1 MVSSQEGISGLSRK
15 RPIFDAL
22 LSEIITEAKAS
33 PGSGAARL
41 EGNKP
46 TRDTAAEIRA
56 LSKIDYGKALRQC
69 LSRAEVEELV
79 KLGRKRVWPQLN
91 RQPLELLT
99 PPEFARRWA
108 GLGVEFRT
116 ADWTWPEGMA
126 LLGVYIRKAEGVID
140 RPVICI
146 NTAHHPLMVGA
157 AYDHEMGH
165 HVTAELFDSHAEGA
179 HFLTY
184 TGYGDH
190 LMDPAELAPDV
201 MVSLGGYPQAQAR
214 KLFEAPARA
223 RGRREGGAGD
233 PFEKATQYIANHYG
247 LNFSAKFATEKKL
260 QCLAALI
267 HYTRLRQALLNE
279 YDI

>member
-1 MVSSQEGISGLSRK
+1 LSRK

-22 LSEIITEAKAS
+22 LSEIITAAKAS
-33 PGSGAARL
+33 PGSGADRSL
-41 EGNKP
+41 GKERP
-46 TRDTAAEIRA
+46 QDTATEISA
-56 LSKIDYGKALRQC
+56 LSKIDYGKALRRC
-69 LSRAEVEELV
+69 LSRAEVQELV
-79 KLGRKRVWPQLN
+79 ELGRKRVWPLLN

-99 PPEFARRWA
+99 PSEFARRWA
-108 GLGVEFRT
+108 GLGVDFRT

-126 LLGVYIRKAEGVID
+126 LLGVYIRKAEGVIN

-165 HVTAELFDSHAEGA
+165 HVTAELFDSHPESA

-190 LMDPAELAPDV
+190 LTDPAELAPDV
-201 MVSLGGYPQAQAR
+201 MVSLAGYPQAHAR
-214 KLFEAPARA
+214 KLFEVRAKA
-223 RGRREGGAGD
+223 RGRREGEAGD
-233 PFEKATQYIANHYG
+233 QFEKATQYIANHYG

-279 YDI
+279 YGI